1 MTRKITPPPGMDFP
15 SQTFPRKQA
24 SILSG
29 PQSHSGDKPITNLL
43 LSGLSQKWDW
53 GHEGVGQVWH
63 TFFTFFLL
71 EVYDMLLQL
80 FTMCVKHVVP
90 VHTYVPE
97 VLLCTSH
104 QAKYQVLVSTV
115 VFVIYLVYIF
125 RQQCMYS
132 HIYQC
137 LLYVPVGPGSSLRR
151 SSLAE

>member
-97 VLLCTSH
+97 VLLCTSY

-115 VFVIYLVYIF
+115 VFVIYPGIFFPAAVYVLAHISVF
-125 RQQCMYS
+125 VVCSSWSWQQS
-132 HIYQC
+132 T
-137 LLYVPVGPGSSLRR
+137 
-151 SSLAE
+151 